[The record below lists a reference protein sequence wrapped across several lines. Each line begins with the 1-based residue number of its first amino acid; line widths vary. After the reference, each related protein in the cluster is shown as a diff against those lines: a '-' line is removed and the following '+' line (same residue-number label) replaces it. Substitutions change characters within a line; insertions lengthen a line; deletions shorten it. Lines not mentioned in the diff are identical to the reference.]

1 MVECGLLQ
9 VRGLDLSSWMSCNV
23 FRFPVLFFVWD
34 CKDTVRCW
42 RTGAASCRAA
52 ATELFGRKNLEK
64 NTLAGPCF
72 RVPKSASRKPATFEG
87 TSRVEDSWLC
97 ERQLRLPEDA
107 VLKNHR
113 CILGARPC
121 SDIAKKTL

>member
-1 MVECGLLQ
+1 MFFDFQ
-9 VRGLDLSSWMSCNV
+9 
-23 FRFPVLFFVWD
+23 FRFFVSD

-52 ATELFGRKNLEK
+52 ATELFSRKNLLK
-64 NTLAGPCF
+64 KYACRGLFQGA
-72 RVPKSASRKPATFEG
+72 KISRKPATCEG
-87 TSRVEDSWLC
+87 TSRVEDSWLR
-97 ERQLRLPEDA
+97 ERQLRFSEDA